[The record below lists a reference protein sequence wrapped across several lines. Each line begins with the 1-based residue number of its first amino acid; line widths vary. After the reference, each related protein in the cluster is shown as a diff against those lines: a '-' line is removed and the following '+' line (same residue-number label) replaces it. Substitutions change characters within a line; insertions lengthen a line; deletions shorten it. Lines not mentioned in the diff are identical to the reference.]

1 MTKLSDTQRVM
12 LSKAAQHE
20 ALLAEP
26 SKHLPAPARQSV
38 LRSLMAKG
46 LLEEIAAP
54 REHIDLAWRQDEDGA
69 QLALRITSVGL
80 AAIGVEPPQHQPEG
94 HHEAPPQPAAAAQFP
109 AAGQGDSQ
117 AAVLPPPLSGRQ

>member
-20 ALLAEP
+20 ALPAELP
-26 SKHLPAPARQSV
+26 KHLPAAARQSV

-54 REHIDLAWRQDEDGA
+54 REHIDLAWRQDEDGV
-69 QLALRITSVGL
+69 QFGLRITPVGL

-94 HHEAPPQPAAAAQFP
+94 DHEAPPQPAAAAQFP